1 MSSSFVEYNGRGF
14 WSWDGYLEH
23 VLTLMADRIGNSP
36 NQEWLADLRDHWREQ
51 SSGAFRGLI
60 HPNFDEFRTDVQ
72 RREIV
77 LDLLKD
83 ILDDPKLTREAK
95 ETITLMEALLRGQ
108 MSTDAASELDYMVS
122 GPHPYDWRLEPN
134 NSTSE

>member
-23 VLTLMADRIGNSP
+23 VLTLMANRIGNSP

-51 SSGAFRGLI
+51 SSGAFRGWI
-60 HPNFDEFRTDVQ
+60 HPNFDEFLTDIQ

-77 LDLLKD
+77 LNLLKD
-83 ILDDPKLTREAK
+83 IRDDPSSRERQK
-95 ETITLMEALLRGQ
+95 RQ
-108 MSTDAASELDYMVS
+108 
-122 GPHPYDWRLEPN
+122 
-134 NSTSE
+134 